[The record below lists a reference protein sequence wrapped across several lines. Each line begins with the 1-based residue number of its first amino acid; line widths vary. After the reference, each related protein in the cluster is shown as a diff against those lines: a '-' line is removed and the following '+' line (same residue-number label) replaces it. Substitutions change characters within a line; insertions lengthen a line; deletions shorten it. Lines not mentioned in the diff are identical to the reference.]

1 MDNDK
6 SPGNDGITKQFY
18 FKFWEIIKES
28 FFASI
33 QQSFIVDELSTF
45 QRQAVIKLTEKNK
58 REIKD
63 SLKTEDPSH
72 FFMQI

>member
-18 FKFWEIIKES
+18 IKFWQT
-28 FFASI
+28 I

-45 QRQAVIKLTEKNK
+45 QKQAVIKLTEKK
-58 REIKD
+58 EREREIKD